1 MSRSAGILAAFAAFV
16 ALAAFAALAACGDPQ
31 GSGTAPKQPT
41 DRARHGPKP
50 TWVERGNWIPEWS
63 SYAPTEAIGMD
74 GKRVMT
80 MTPASGA
87 TQHVR
92 DADSPSL
99 VDSGIRPRAKLGM
112 STIPLEAGTLDL
124 RVGEVVERNVLQ
136 DQLEAIGT
144 NGESAQVY
152 WTWRRRAVKNEN
164 GQAVEIPFST
174 VLIEGVKP
182 GRTEVSLHWPES
194 VRQSLVINVT
204 AP

>member
-1 MSRSAGILAAFAAFV
+1 MSRSAGILAAFV
-16 ALAAFAALAACGDPQ
+16 ALAALAACGDPQ

-41 DRARHGPKP
+41 DRALHGPKP